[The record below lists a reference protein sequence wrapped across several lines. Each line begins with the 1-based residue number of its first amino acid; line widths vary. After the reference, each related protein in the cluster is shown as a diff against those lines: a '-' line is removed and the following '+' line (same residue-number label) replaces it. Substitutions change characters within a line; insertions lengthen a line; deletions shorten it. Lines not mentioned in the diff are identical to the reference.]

1 MKRYVTQ
8 ALKINSNRLMS
19 QRAMKYL
26 NDNRIIYRKY
36 SEDQPTKE
44 YKWGWYYADGT
55 HGYYSLFYSKAK
67 INTYKSLKWHLLTLW
82 YLNPDIDYDKFK
94 ELSSVIA
101 YKQNGFVTFTVN
113 KKILKNIIKD
123 IYNEDLERPPKNRLR
138 KVVFK
143 DGTGLSTS
151 EKLSIVGSI
160 IGRKR
165 IKQEDIYDAMLHIN
179 EHGESITISKLAK
192 ALKCTPRTIHR
203 NMGEELKKEKDKLN
217 IDNEKI

>member
-1 MKRYVTQ
+1 
-8 ALKINSNRLMS
+8 MS
-19 QRAMKYL
+19 DRAMKYL
-26 NDNRIIYRKY
+26 HDKRIIYRRY
-36 SEDQPTKE
+36 SPDLPTKE
-44 YKWGWYYADGT
+44 YDWGWYYADGT
-55 HGYYSLFYSKAK
+55 YGYYSLFRSNAK

-82 YLNPDIDYDKFK
+82 YLNPQLEYNKFK
-94 ELSSVIA
+94 DLAFFIT
-101 YKQNGFVTFTVN
+101 YKPNGFVTF
-113 KKILKNIIKD
+113 NINDKLLENIVID
-123 IYNEDLERPPKNRLR
+123 IFNEDLERPPKNRLR

-143 DGTGLSTS
+143 DGTGLDTL

-165 IKQEDIYDAMLHIN
+165 VKQENIYDAMLHIN
-179 EHGESITISKLAK
+179 EQGESITISKLAK